1 MNKVLSFIQR
11 RKWLLLL
18 GIFILVLALYFFLPR
33 RLSGMCLR
41 SRPDALSGVVVYS
54 MPNGAEKAYKEYPF
68 MQPEELEAF
77 KELLHSS
84 YARPK
89 FFHVDYVNGGYEGYD
104 FVFYENSTYN
114 GNHIYLFTEEIL
126 VINDRQYV
134 LYSRDFAERLRK
146 LLHE

>member
-11 RKWLLLL
+11 RKRLLLL
-18 GIFILVLALYFFLPR
+18 GAFILVLALYFFLPR

-54 MPNGAEKAYKEYPF
+54 MPNGTEKAYKEYPF
-68 MQPEELEAF
+68 AQPEELEAF

-89 FFHVDYVNGGYEGYD
+89 VFHVDYVNGGYEGYD

>member
-11 RKWLLLL
+11 RKCGLFFGSL
-18 GIFILVLALYFFLPR
+18 ILVLALYFFLPR
-33 RLSGMCLR
+33 RLSRVCLR
-41 SRPDALSGVVVYS
+41 SRPDALSGVMVYS
-54 MPNGAEKAYKEYPF
+54 MPNGAEKEYKEYPF
-68 MQPEELEAF
+68 TQPEQLEAI

-89 FFHVDYVNGGYEGYD
+89 AFHVDYVNGGYEGYD
-104 FVFYENSTYN
+104 FVFYENSAYN
-114 GNHIYLFTEEIL
+114 GNRVYLFTEEIL

-134 LYSRDFAERLRK
+134 LYNRDFTERLQQ

>member
-33 RLSGMCLR
+33 RLDRVCLR

-54 MPNGAEKAYKEYPF
+54 MPNGTEKAYKEYPF
-68 MQPEELEAF
+68 AQPEELEAF

-89 FFHVDYVNGGYEGYD
+89 VFHVDYVNGGYEGYD
-104 FVFYENSTYN
+104 FVFYENSAYN